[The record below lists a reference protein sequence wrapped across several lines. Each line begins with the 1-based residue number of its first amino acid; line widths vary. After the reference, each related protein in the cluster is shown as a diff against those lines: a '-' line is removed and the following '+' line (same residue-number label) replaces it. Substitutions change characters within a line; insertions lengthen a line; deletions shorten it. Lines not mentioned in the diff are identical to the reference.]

1 LPHLTYSIKAKI
13 FRELLINSV
22 EERFMGGDEVVKE
35 NNVPATAPQLKPVP
49 QSGGL
54 EELDTLFQQHYDQ
67 VYRTAYR
74 ITGSPADAEDV
85 LQTIFMR
92 LAGNT
97 TKRDLA
103 PSPASY
109 LHRAA
114 VNASLDLMR
123 SRTRAR
129 SVPFEDVDSALLQS
143 PILNPEAQ
151 HADSEMRAL
160 IRQAVARLGTRASE
174 VFVLRYFEGYD
185 NGEIAEMLGMS
196 QMVVAVTLHRARVR
210 LRGEIGE
217 YLEKHHEA

>member
-1 LPHLTYSIKAKI
+1 
-13 FRELLINSV
+13 
-22 EERFMGGDEVVKE
+22 MGGDDVKE

-49 QSGGL
+49 QRGGL
-54 EELDTLFQQHYDQ
+54 EELETLFQQHYDQ

-92 LAGNT
+92 LAANT
-97 TKRDLA
+97 ERRDLA
-103 PSPASY
+103 PSPGAY

-123 SRTRAR
+123 GRTRSRA
-129 SVPFEDVDSALLQS
+129 VPYEDVDAVLLQS
-143 PILNPEAQ
+143 SILNPEAQ
-151 HADSEMRAL
+151 QADNEMRAL
-160 IRQAVARLGTRASE
+160 IRQAVSRLGARASE

-210 LRGEIGE
+210 LRGEIGQ